1 MISTVRLEAK
11 SLKQLG
17 QLAIDHVGECVGV
30 RWHPTGSRGYR
41 RAAVYF
47 RYRDAARAFARLA
60 RREGFLAADPNT
72 TYYRLNDRGDPIS
85 HPYEPV
91 TWSGFR
97 VLALVQ
103 PDKRNPAGWRP
114 APAYRDQAATRV
126 WGVITERERQ
136 PRNDYRRQHEADA
149 PLEQWLE
156 AEVEREL
163 DRITAEVNAWWR
175 GRGYDQESPEAY
187 LAAVEERKARARTHK
202 RLAADGSAVS
212 PALRKAVAE
221 GVQQVEQEQAK
232 ASVYR
237 QRQQQRVRVAADDA
251 DVIAELGRWDGNSLS
266 DEAWDAE
273 LGVEREDE
281 A

>member
-30 RWHPTGSRGYR
+30 RWQATDSRGYR

-72 TYYRLNDRGDPIS
+72 IYYRLNDKGDPIS

-91 TWSGFR
+91 AWSGFR

-103 PDKRNPAGWRP
+103 PDPRNMEGWRL
-114 APAYRDQAATRV
+114 APPYREQPATRA
-126 WGVITERERQ
+126 WGAVTERERTK
-136 PRNDYRRQHEADA
+136 RSDFRRQREADA

-175 GRGYDQESPEAY
+175 GRGYDQDSPEAY
-187 LAAVEERKARARTHK
+187 LATVEERKARARTHK
-202 RLAADGSAVS
+202 RIAKGGPAVS
-212 PALRKAVAE
+212 PVLRKAVAE
-221 GVQQVEQEQAK
+221 GMEQVEQEQAK
-232 ASVYR
+232 ASAYR
-237 QRQQQRVRVAADDA
+237 QRQQQLNRVAADDA
-251 DVIAELGRWDGNSLS
+251 DVIAELGRWDGEHIS
-266 DEAWDAE
+266 DESWDAE
-273 LGVEREDE
+273 LGVVREGE

>member
-1 MISTVRLEAK
+1 MVTSVRLDAR

-17 QLAIDHVGECVGV
+17 QLAIDQVGECVGV
-30 RWHPTGSRGYR
+30 RWQPTGSQGYR

-72 TYYRLNDRGDPIS
+72 TYYRLNDRGGPIT

-91 TWSGFR
+91 AYSGFR

-103 PDKRNPAGWRP
+103 PDPRNPAGWRP
-114 APAYRDQAATRV
+114 APAYCEQPAVQA
-126 WGVITERERQ
+126 WGIITERERKG
-136 PRNDYRRQHEADA
+136 RNDYRRQHEADA

-175 GRGYDQESPEAY
+175 GRGYDQDSPEAY
-187 LAAVEERKARARTHK
+187 LAAVEERKAKARTHK
-202 RLAADGSAVS
+202 RIAKGGPAIS
-212 PALRKAVAE
+212 PTLRKAVAE
-221 GVQQVEQEQAK
+221 GVEQVEREQAK
-232 ASVYR
+232 ASAYR
-237 QRQQQRVRVAADDA
+237 ERQQQRNRVAADDA
-251 DVIAELGRWDGNSLS
+251 DVIAELGRWDGTSIS

-273 LGVEREDE
+273 LGVEREGE